1 VSLSIEHGFIR
12 HVQTSLQ
19 VGAIFHIRNTTCSI
33 WLQYSWNWVCVNVQV
48 WNVYHL

>member
-19 VGAIFHIRNTTCSI
+19 VGAIFHIRNTTCRFDYNILETGYVLMFKSEMFI
-33 WLQYSWNWVCVNVQV
+33 I
-48 WNVYHL
+48 